1 MTQLSKRCMVLHSA
15 DDNMID
21 WCVKLFAA
29 YRESPLLM
37 LAMAGCRTVWFPSI
51 STTHF
56 VFRSFSG
63 LKKKSKKKRGVFL
76 MIT

>member
-1 MTQLSKRCMVLHSA
+1 MLNQDYGS
-15 DDNMID
+15 MITE
-21 WCVKLFAA
+21 CVNPAA
-29 YRESPLLM
+29 SHRMSPLLG

-63 LKKKSKKKRGVFL
+63 VEQKVREKSYVIYLFGASSGYFW
-76 MIT
+76 T